1 MLDDRIFLYH
11 ICLLLIFEI
20 DTFAG
25 KVENVNKVQTL
36 LFSATL
42 PDWVKHVCFYVMI
55 SSFCFW
61 DVMISVF
68 NVI

>member
-1 MLDDRIFLYH
+1 MFDGRIFLYH
-11 ICLLLIFEI
+11 ICLLFDI
-20 DTFAG
+20 DIFAG

-55 SSFCFW
+55 SSFCLW
-61 DVMISVF
+61 DLIIKVF